1 MATNLTPT
9 ARGLIAEV
17 AAANQRGEYPA
28 KIRIVGCDGRNNA
41 RTRAERYKL
50 IDRLLAGGYLRDV
63 RTDRRAYALQV
74 TDLGRS
80 VI

>member
-17 AAANQRGEYPA
+17 AAANQ
-28 KIRIVGCDGRNNA
+28 
-41 RTRAERYKL
+41 RAERYKL

-74 TDLGRS
+74 TPLGRS